1 MKCDNYVRIIIISGF
16 IKDAIKI
23 MFTEMTACSTKLC
36 LFPQMTDFSPIQVLH
51 VLYIIQV
58 GTAVNTDKG
67 NKNVLDRSQLHC
79 TVHLTTH

>member
-1 MKCDNYVRIIIISGF
+1 
-16 IKDAIKI
+16 

-36 LFPQMTDFSPIQVLH
+36 LFPQMIDFSPIQVLH

-67 NKNVLDRSQLHC
+67 NKNVFDRSQLHR

>member
-1 MKCDNYVRIIIISGF
+1 
-16 IKDAIKI
+16 

-67 NKNVLDRSQLHC
+67 NKKRLGQVSITLYC
-79 TVHLTTH
+79 TFNNTLNWNLFKLMLISLVSLIAF